1 LAHVVNANAVH
12 ALVQLQ
18 VCHTHLLE
26 ILLKRSEISPD
37 VKDAAGQTPLH
48 TVADGHINFY
58 YDDACVSIDFVEILL
73 KHGAEIDPIDNN
85 SMTPLMIASVAP
97 NINVVRNLL
106 AHGANPNLTDKHNQT
121 CLHLATH
128 EYSTYTIVREI
139 LDDNWKHKLEIDA
152 ADNEMRTPLIIAA
165 KNGNHD
171 AVCFLLYHGAS
182 PNLRDKYGKTALH
195 YAAAKGNNYYPASGA
210 QRLDTNDRYDDVAE
224 VLLQFK
230 ADPYATDNQLQTPL
244 MITARSYYNEWRME
258 SLLNNAR
265 DKRLEQKLK
274 QIKRKRK
281 KLFPKQ
287 NLEIMSED

>member
-1 LAHVVNANAVH
+1 M
-12 ALVQLQ
+12 
-18 VCHTHLLE
+18 
-26 ILLKRSEISPD
+26 
-37 VKDAAGQTPLH
+37 G
-48 TVADGHINFY
+48 
-58 YDDACVSIDFVEILL
+58 
-73 KHGAEIDPIDNN
+73 
-85 SMTPLMIASVAP
+85 
-97 NINVVRNLL
+97 
-106 AHGANPNLTDKHNQT
+106 
-121 CLHLATH
+121 
-128 EYSTYTIVREI
+128 IVREI
-139 LDDNWKHKLEIDA
+139 LDDNWKQKLEIDA

-210 QRLDTNDRYDDVAE
+210 QKLDINDNYDDVAE

-281 KLFPKQ
+281 KLFPNRFWKLCQKIEAGRRFSPAKKNLKLLQSMYIEVFSQFYFFILNVAKRNQRQ
-287 NLEIMSED
+287 NVFLLSELSERAITCE